1 MVTGKKLRIVWF
13 SIEVVGRPGKGRA
26 MKLIR
31 FMTKEGETAL
41 GSQWDSSG
49 SAVLVKGDLFGRLEE
64 SDTRVAVASL
74 LPVIQPPAVL
84 CIGLNYRRHAKET
97 GFDLPRYPALFMK
110 NPNAITG
117 HGTRICIPPCCSD
130 RPEVDYE
137 AELGVVIGKPAK
149 DVSEKE
155 ALDYVLGYTCA
166 NDVSARRWQKHAG
179 AGQWVRGKSF
189 DTFCPV
195 GPVLTL
201 AGAISDP
208 QNLAIQCRLN
218 GKVVQ
223 SSHTSD
229 MVFSVAQIISYL
241 SQSTTLM
248 PGTLILTGTP
258 EGVGYTRQP
267 PLFLAPGDRVAV
279 EIEGIGTLE
288 NVVAENV
295 LKA

>member
-1 MVTGKKLRIVWF
+1 
-13 SIEVVGRPGKGRA
+13 

-31 FMTKEGETAL
+31 FVTKEGQEAFGSEWDGSTAVL
-41 GSQWDSSG
+41 INKDSSG
-49 SAVLVKGDLFGRLEE
+49 TFEE
-64 SDTRVAVASL
+64 SGKRVEVAHL
-74 LPVIQPPAVL
+74 LPVVQPPAVL
-84 CIGLNYRRHAKET
+84 CIGLNYKRHAKET

-110 NPNAITG
+110 NPGAVTG
-117 HGTRICIPPCCSD
+117 HGDDIVIPECCSQ

-137 AELGVVIGKPAK
+137 AELGVIIKTPAR
-149 DVSEKE
+149 DVPESR

-179 AGQWVRGKSF
+179 AGQWVRGKSY

-201 AGAISDP
+201 AEAIPDP
-208 QNLAIQCRLN
+208 QNLAISCRVN
-218 GKVVQ
+218 GETVQ
-223 SSHTSD
+223 ESHTSD

-241 SQSTTLM
+241 SQGTTLL

-258 EGVGYTRQP
+258 EGVGYTRTP
-267 PLFLAPGDRVAV
+267 PLYLAPGDRVAV

-288 NVVAENV
+288 NGVRSEQDISGQQH
-295 LKA
+295 